1 MGALPMLGALTLFNS
16 INRDL
21 SASLANVASE
31 PTVKQQTTFFQQ
43 NIGKVQSATQLVNN
57 SRLYNYVMTAF
68 GLSDMTN
75 AKALITKVLEGGS
88 GNGSF
93 AASLNDP
100 RYTAL
105 ASAFDF
111 KTNGTS
117 TTSNAS
123 TISTTI
129 NNFNEQTLENNT
141 AQENPG
147 AQMALYF
154 QRMAPNIKSP
164 FDILGDK
171 TLLTVFETAFDLP
184 TSMSEEPIDTQA
196 QQVSQ
201 QLNISQLQNP
211 KFLQNFLER
220 FTASYDAQNSNNP
233 SSGPP
238 ANALLATSPGISSNL
253 LLSLAN
259 LKLGGS

>member
-1 MGALPMLGALTLFNS
+1 MLGALTLFNS

-21 SASLANVASE
+21 GKSLASVASE
-31 PTVKQQTTFFQQ
+31 PMVQRETAFFQQ

-75 AKALITKVLEGGS
+75 AKALITKVLEGGT

-105 ASAFDF
+105 ASAFNF
-111 KTNGTS
+111 KTNGTA
-117 TTSNAS
+117 TTSGS
-123 TISTTI
+123 SIISTTV
-129 NNFNEQTLENNT
+129 NNYNEQTLENNT
-141 AQENPG
+141 AEENPG

-154 QRMAPNIKSP
+154 QRMAPNITSA
-164 FDILGDK
+164 FSILGDK
-171 TLLTVFETAFDLP
+171 TLLQTVETAFDLP
-184 TSMSEEPIDTQA
+184 TTLSAEPIEVQA
-196 QQVSQ
+196 NLISQ
-201 QLNISQLQNP
+201 HLDISQLQNP
-211 KFLQNFLER
+211 QFLKSFLTR
-220 FTASYDAQNSNNP
+220 FTASYDAQNNGAT
-233 SSGPP
+233 SGPP
-238 ANALLATSPGISSNL
+238 ANALLVTSPGISSNL